1 MFPKRQIIFSQ
12 GNEAYAVFYFQEGKV
27 KLSVVSQQG
36 KEAIVAIL
44 ERAAFFGESYLARQ
58 TVRAATSTILEDSIF
73 VRIAKQAMIDA
84 LHNQPTFSALLLTYL
99 LSHNIRI

>member
-44 ERAAFFGESYLARQ
+44 ERAAFFWGILSRTAILRAYFELDERKAACGEFFKCEQL
-58 TVRAATSTILEDSIF
+58 
-73 VRIAKQAMIDA
+73 
-84 LHNQPTFSALLLTYL
+84 
-99 LSHNIRI
+99 